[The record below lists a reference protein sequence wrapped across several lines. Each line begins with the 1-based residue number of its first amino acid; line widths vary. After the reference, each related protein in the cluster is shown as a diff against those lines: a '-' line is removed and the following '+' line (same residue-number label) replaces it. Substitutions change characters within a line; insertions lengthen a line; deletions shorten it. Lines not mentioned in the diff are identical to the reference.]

1 MQILLDAFGRLAS
14 PDGELLQIIWTTLQM
29 SFASTFISC
38 LIGMPLGV
46 LLGSRNFRSK
56 RFLMR
61 LTHTLMG
68 LPPVVAG
75 LVVFMMLSRKGPLGS
90 MGLLFSVPAMIIAQ
104 VVLITPIV
112 VGLTASHVSARGP
125 IMLETAR
132 GMGIRGIRELG
143 LLLYE
148 CKAQLVSVLL
158 MGFGRAIS
166 EVGAVHLVGGN
177 IQFKTR
183 VMTTAIMLETNKGN
197 FEFAVALG
205 IILLLIAFAV
215 NSVAHSMQEAVHD

>member
-1 MQILLDAFGRLAS
+1 
-14 PDGELLQIIWTTLQM
+14 M

-104 VVLITPIV
+104 VALITPIV

-125 IMLETAR
+125 LMLETAR

-148 CKAQLVSVLL
+148 CKAQLVSEHTVQNAGDDDGHHAGDQQGEFRVCRRIGNNPFIDSLC
-158 MGFGRAIS
+158 GQFRRAQHARGRP
-166 EVGAVHLVGGN
+166 
-177 IQFKTR
+177 
-183 VMTTAIMLETNKGN
+183 
-197 FEFAVALG
+197 
-205 IILLLIAFAV
+205 
-215 NSVAHSMQEAVHD
+215 

>member
-1 MQILLDAFGRLAS
+1 MQTLLDAFGRLAS

-38 LIGMPLGV
+38 IIGMPLGV

-56 RFLMR
+56 RFFLR

-75 LVVFMMLSRKGPLGS
+75 LVVFMILSRKGPLGS

-125 IMLETAR
+125 LMLETAR
-132 GMGIRGIRELG
+132 GMGIRAYVSWGV
-143 LLLYE
+143 LYD
-148 CKAQLVSVLL
+148 ARPAGVVLL
-158 MGFGRAIS
+158 MGFGRLPRWARGIWS
-166 EVGAVHLVGGN
+166 EGTYSSKRGDDDGHLWRHQGKTSSLPSRGN
-177 IQFKTR
+177 
-183 VMTTAIMLETNKGN
+183 N
-197 FEFAVALG
+197 
-205 IILLLIAFAV
+205 LLLRAFSAIP
-215 NSVAHSMQEAVHD
+215 SRTACKRPS